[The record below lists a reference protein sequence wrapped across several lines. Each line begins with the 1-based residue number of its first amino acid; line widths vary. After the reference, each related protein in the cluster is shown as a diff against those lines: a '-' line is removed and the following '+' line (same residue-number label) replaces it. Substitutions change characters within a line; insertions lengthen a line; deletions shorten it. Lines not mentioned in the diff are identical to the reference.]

1 MTETADYDKKAIPL
15 AHTASHKSGGT
26 DELDISGLVSKA
38 HKASHQAGGAD
49 QISASGLV
57 GRINLVDRGDPTP
70 WDFTLSDFTT
80 NGAWHDLP
88 LDDIVPPGTI
98 CVKFY
103 LLIQAQTIGNLINFR
118 KKGNILGWNYAQ
130 STNQVADTPMPSEH
144 DVFCDSNRVIQYN
157 ASPITW
163 AGIDMIISAW
173 YI

>member
-49 QISASGLV
+49 QISASGLI

-118 KKGNILGWNYAQ
+118 KKGNILGWNMHSQQIKLRILLCRRSMMFFVIVIELYN
-130 STNQVADTPMPSEH
+130 TTPHLLRGQES
-144 DVFCDSNRVIQYN
+144 I
-157 ASPITW
+157 
-163 AGIDMIISAW
+163 
-173 YI
+173 